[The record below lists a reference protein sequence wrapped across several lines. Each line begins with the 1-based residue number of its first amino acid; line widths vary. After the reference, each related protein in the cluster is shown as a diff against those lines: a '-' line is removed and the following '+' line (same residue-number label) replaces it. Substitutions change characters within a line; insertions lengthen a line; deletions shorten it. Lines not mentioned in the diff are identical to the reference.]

1 MTLESSSFVFCCFV
15 LFVFS
20 NIVRRCVCTDVMN
33 VILMIVFIEF
43 PFVCNALFVLLLR
56 QTRSLLGAN
65 RLCSR
70 RWSATRAGRLRRPA
84 LPGFAGFA
92 DRHYPGTREKGKS
105 QLPAIGGLAWTR
117 RQSRAVATRANRANS
132 LFFVA
137 YVHEKFCGEQ

>member
-105 QLPAIGGLAWTR
+105 QLPAIGGL
-117 RQSRAVATRANRANS
+117 QSMS
-132 LFFVA
+132 FQ
-137 YVHEKFCGEQ
+137 HPMS

>member
-105 QLPAIGGLAWTR
+105 QLPAIGGQAASIISLA
-117 RQSRAVATRANRANS
+117 
-132 LFFVA
+132 LFFLSLLDRNV
-137 YVHEKFCGEQ
+137 VLNVLVDGSIPFP